1 MVRGGPA
8 GIPRGLT
15 SYSNKVSASQRSNA
29 SGDHLLSITSIRET
43 SRPVYIP
50 ARRAVTGR

>member
-1 MVRGGPA
+1 
-8 GIPRGLT
+8 LT